1 MEIKKFLIGFSESEY
16 LTLYPDVAAAVKA
29 GTFKSG
35 YEHYE
40 KHGKSEGRLINL
52 NVDSKFLTKRSS
64 LGAHKNIW
72 QYIGQNFNDK
82 KINVLEIGSRAVVSD
97 SLWRKVIPNCN
108 YIGFDIL
115 PGKNVD
121 VVGDAHRLS
130 DYFPNLKFD
139 LIFSFAVFEHLA
151 MPWLV
156 SQEISKLLN
165 DRGFTIHETHFSYS
179 EHELPWHFFQFN
191 SHALEILFCKELGF
205 ELIDS
210 GLDNP
215 IDGQFS
221 KDADTYLAGK
231 KVTDLYC
238 HSSIIAQMNIKI
250 AQPKFEWITV
260 GDRIKA
266 SSMYPKKNKP

>member
-29 GTFKSG
+29 GTFKNG

-115 PGKNVD
+115 PGK
-121 VVGDAHRLS
+121 
-130 DYFPNLKFD
+130 
-139 LIFSFAVFEHLA
+139 
-151 MPWLV
+151 M
-156 SQEISKLLN
+156 
-165 DRGFTIHETHFSYS
+165 
-179 EHELPWHFFQFN
+179 
-191 SHALEILFCKELGF
+191 
-205 ELIDS
+205 
-210 GLDNP
+210 
-215 IDGQFS
+215 
-221 KDADTYLAGK
+221 
-231 KVTDLYC
+231 
-238 HSSIIAQMNIKI
+238 
-250 AQPKFEWITV
+250 
-260 GDRIKA
+260 
-266 SSMYPKKNKP
+266 